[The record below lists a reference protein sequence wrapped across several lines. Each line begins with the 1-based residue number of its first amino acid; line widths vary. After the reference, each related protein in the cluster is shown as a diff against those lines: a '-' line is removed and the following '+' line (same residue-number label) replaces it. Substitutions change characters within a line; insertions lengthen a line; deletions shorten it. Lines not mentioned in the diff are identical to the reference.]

1 MVCDRHLYLSWL
13 ITFRTGKWSS
23 SGTGAGQCRVKL
35 LEVARKARRLGC
47 LNICPNS
54 DIVSESERFKFL
66 DDLSI
71 LEIVNLLLIG
81 LSSFNLK
88 QQIPNDLPTHNQFI
102 PPENL
107 ESQKWLDWIDVWTKN
122 QKMMINTKKTK
133 TMIFNFTDKYQFSTR
148 LSIDENPVEVI
159 DSTKLLG
166 TIITNDLKW
175 EENTAFIVKK
185 ANAKMELLR
194 RVAGFGARIE
204 DLKEIY
210 FLFVRSQLE
219 QSSVVW
225 HSSLTDENKNDL
237 ERVQKS
243 AMKVIMGERYKGYQK
258 TLNDLDIETLD
269 ERRERLCLRFAQR
282 CLKNEKT
289 NKMFPLNENNHAM
302 KTRNNEKYQ
311 VQHANTGR
319 LKNSPLIYMQHL
331 LNMNEKT

>member
-1 MVCDRHLYLSWL
+1 
-13 ITFRTGKWSS
+13 
-23 SGTGAGQCRVKL
+23 
-35 LEVARKARRLGC
+35 
-47 LNICPNS
+47 
-54 DIVSESERFKFL
+54 
-66 DDLSI
+66 
-71 LEIVNLLLIG
+71 
-81 LSSFNLK
+81 
-88 QQIPNDLPTHNQFI
+88 
-102 PPENL
+102 
-107 ESQKWLDWIDVWTKN
+107 
-122 QKMMINTKKTK
+122 
-133 TMIFNFTDKYQFSTR
+133 
-148 LSIDENPVEVI
+148 
-159 DSTKLLG
+159 
-166 TIITNDLKW
+166 
-175 EENTAFIVKK
+175 
-185 ANAKMELLR
+185 MELLR

-269 ERRERLCLRFAQR
+269 VRRERLCLRFAQR